1 MIKIFS
7 IPVLTDNYVWML
19 VDEPT
24 RSAWVVDPGQ
34 AIPVEAAL
42 AEHHLELKGI
52 LLTHHHLDHS
62 GGIPQLLNTY
72 KDIVVCAGINNANR
86 YVNFPVSDH
95 QSFTCLSKPCTAL
108 AIPGHT
114 LDHTAFYIENALFC
128 GDTLFSIG
136 CGKVFEGT
144 PQQMLASLQKLAALP
159 DDTQVY
165 CGHEYTLA
173 NLRFAVHVEPE
184 NPLLQKK
191 LVEITRLRQNHACT
205 LPSCLGEE
213 KKLNPF
219 LRCTSPEIIHAVEN
233 HAGKKLAGPVEIFHH
248 LREWKNNFS

>member
-1 MIKIFS
+1 MIKILAIS
-7 IPVLTDNYVWML
+7 VLTDNYVWML
-19 VDEPT
+19 ADETT

-34 AIPVEAAL
+34 ADKVASAL
-42 AEHHLELKGI
+42 TEHHLELKGI

-62 GGIPQLLNTY
+62 GGIPQLLNIY
-72 KDIVVCAGINNANR
+72 KNIVVCAGASNANR
-86 YVNFPVSDH
+86 YVNFPVSDN
-95 QSFTCLSKPCTAL
+95 QSFTCLSKPCTAF

-144 PQQMLASLQKLAALP
+144 SQQMLVSLNKLAALP

-173 NLRFAVHVEPE
+173 NLRFAVHVEPQ
-184 NPLLQKK
+184 NQLLQRK
-191 LVEITRLRQNHACT
+191 LAQITHLRQNHVCT
-205 LPSCLGEE
+205 LPSRLGEE

-219 LRCTSPEIIHAVEN
+219 LRCTAPEIIQAVEN
-233 HAGKKLAGPVEIFHH
+233 HTGKKLTDPVEVFYY
-248 LREWKNNFS
+248 LREWKNNF

>member
-1 MIKIFS
+1 MIKIVP
-7 IPVLTDNYVWML
+7 IAVLTDNYVWML
-19 VDEPT
+19 VDET
-24 RSAWVVDPGQ
+24 THSAWVVDPGQ
-34 AIPVEAAL
+34 AGPVETAL
-42 AEHHLELKGI
+42 TEHQLELKGI
-52 LLTHHHLDHS
+52 LLTHHHMDHS

-72 KDIVVCAGINNANR
+72 KNVTVCAGMNSANR
-86 YVNFPVSDH
+86 SVNFPVNDK
-95 QSFTCLSKPCTAL
+95 QSFTCLSKSCTAF

-114 LDHTAFYIENALFC
+114 LDHTAFYLENALFC

-144 PQQMLASLQKLAALP
+144 PQQMLASLNKLAALP

-173 NLRFAVHVEPE
+173 NLRFAVHVEPD
-184 NPLLQKK
+184 NTLLQKK
-191 LVEITRLRQNHACT
+191 LAEIAHLRQNHICT

-219 LRCTSPEIIHAVEN
+219 LRCTSPAIIQAVEH
-233 HAGKKLAGPVEIFHH
+233 HAGKKLADAVEVFYH
-248 LREWKNNFS
+248 LREWKNNFK